1 MRKMSQNLMCRR
13 AQSATHQIF
22 ILRIHPLLIRLLICV
37 PFKGR
42 KTDFVNK
49 KYMKSKNSE
58 KKSKKSGPEKNVF
71 WPNFSSHFHKIKVFY
86 LHPPLPRFNVG
97 FGAMLCLVL
106 HSIYCIRTCRKST
119 FALVTQPSSVYSNI
133 DWGGRGGGVIVNL
146 CYISAATC
154 KVSLTHSRAIVSYHL
169 QKKRARLDARF
180 SSFFHVFCIVSYVRM
195 HHFKDFNHPPLVGRL
210 RFYMFRYR
218 VRVSVNVFCFT
229 VDVSPTVYSSIIY

>member
-1 MRKMSQNLMCRR
+1 MP
-13 AQSATHQIF
+13 SADAASI
-22 ILRIHPLLIRLLICV
+22 
-37 PFKGR
+37 
-42 KTDFVNK
+42 KT
-49 KYMKSKNSE
+49 SCSL
-58 KKSKKSGPEKNVF
+58 
-71 WPNFSSHFHKIKVFY
+71 NFSSHFHKITVFY

-106 HSIYCIRTCRKST
+106 RSIYCIRTCRKST

-229 VDVSPTVYSSIIY
+229 VDVSPTAYPQFRISSHGPLFLKNVLFFIFCFLFFIFLFFIFGF